1 MAISG
6 ITNIVYSMG
15 MDTDPIVDFI
25 NEKFS
30 GKLVATHQESTGTD
44 KYTYI
49 HIADT
54 NNHEIIRLQTYHLS
68 GYSTNAVLYNHSGT
82 IGTYDVLGG
91 EAGHWSAYACTNGL
105 LIRDVNGSNAEMWI
119 YITFNEDD
127 TIIYGISPTTT
138 TGQSPTSFVTA
149 TWSLSPYTTTA
160 TSREAGC
167 TSLAN
172 LIHNGGYGELS
183 VAEYA
188 YFALYNQYPHTI
200 GVLNLGDNLYIS
212 NGWFVIKD

>member
-1 MAISG
+1 MSISG
-6 ITNIVYSMG
+6 VTNIAFTTG
-15 MDTDPIVDFI
+15 QETDPLADLI
-25 NEKFS
+25 NAKFS
-30 GKLVATHQESTGTD
+30 NISAEHVVGGGSTP
-44 KYTYI
+44 YL
-49 HIADT
+49 HIKDSD
-54 NNHEIIRLQTYHLS
+54 NHTLITLTLYNGAGSVYMEIF
-68 GYSTNAVLYNHSGT
+68 NHSGNAV
-82 IGTYDVLGG
+82 TYSLAGG
-91 EAGHWSAYACTNGL
+91 NNILWSVYTCTNGL
-105 LIRDVNGSNAEMWI
+105 LLRAVNASAYEFWCYVTINENGDV
-119 YITFNEDD
+119 
-127 TIIYGISPTTT
+127 IYGASPSTATASSPTEFKTLVW
-138 TGQSPTSFVTA
+138 G
-149 TWSLSPYTTTA
+149 LSAYTTTA